1 MKRKLMTF
9 LLAGALS
16 VAATAAM
23 AADKLALQLK
33 WVTQAQFAGYY
44 VAKDKGFYKEEN
56 LDVEIKPGGP
66 DIAPVQVL
74 AGGGA
79 DVVLD
84 WMPSALA
91 SREKGVALVN
101 IAQPFKTSGMML
113 TCRKDSGISS
123 PADFKGKTLG
133 VWFFGNE
140 YPFLSWMS
148 QLGIATDGSA
158 DGVKVLKQG
167 FNVDPILQKQ
177 ADCVSTMTYN
187 EYWQIIDAGLSADD
201 LVVFKYEDQGVATL
215 EDGIYVLE
223 DKLKDPAF
231 EDKMVRFV
239 RASMK
244 GWKFAEAN
252 PDEAA
257 DIVLENDASGA
268 QTEKHQKRMMREIAK
283 LTAGSNGAL
292 DEADFKRTVSTL
304 LKGGSDPVITKEP
317 VGAWTSAITDKAL
330 K

>member
-1 MKRKLMTF
+1 MKKLMTI
-9 LLAGALS
+9 LAAGAFSL
-16 VAATAAM
+16 AAFAAN
-23 AADKLALQLK
+23 AADKLTLQLK

-44 VAKDKGFYKEEN
+44 VAKDKGFYGEEN

-66 DIAPVQVL
+66 DVAPVQVL

-91 SREKGVALVN
+91 SREKGVPLVN
-101 IAQPFKTSGMML
+101 IAQPFKSSGMML
-113 TCRKDSGISS
+113 TCRKDSGITS

-133 VWFFGNE
+133 VWFGGNE
-140 YPFLSWMS
+140 YPFLNWMNK
-148 QLGIATDGSA
+148 LGLKTDGS
-158 DGVKVLKQG
+158 DGGVTVLKQG

-187 EYWQIIDAGLSADD
+187 EYWQIIDAGLTPDD
-201 LVVFKYEDQGVATL
+201 LVVFKYEDQGVSTL

-223 DKLKDPAF
+223 ASLNDEAMADKL
-231 EDKMVRFV
+231 VRFV

-244 GWKFAEAN
+244 GWKYAEEN

-257 DIVLENDASGA
+257 EIVLENDASGA
-268 QTEKHQKRMMREIAK
+268 QTEKHQKRMMGEIAK

-292 DEADFKRTVSTL
+292 DEADANRTVEALMS
-304 LKGGSDPVITKEP
+304 GGSDPVITKKPE
-317 VGAWTSAITDKAL
+317 GAWTSAITDKAL